1 MEKENYEIGRIV
13 IAKAGRDEGKA
24 FLITGII
31 DSEYVWIADGATRRI
46 GHPKKKKVKHLTCRP
61 QLIEDLMIKLK
72 RGQKVF
78 DAEIRKALI
87 RSGYE
92 IKGG

>member
-1 MEKENYEIGRIV
+1 MEKESYEIGRIV

-24 FLITGII
+24 FLIIGII
-31 DSEYVWIADGATRRI
+31 DSEYVWISDGATRRI
-46 GHPKKKKVKHLTCRP
+46 GHPKKKKVKHLVGRP
-61 QLIEDLMIKLK
+61 ELIEDLKIKLQ

>member
-1 MEKENYEIGRIV
+1 MEKGNYEIGRIV
-13 IAKAGRDEGKA
+13 IANAGRDGGKP
-24 FLITGII
+24 FMVTGII
-31 DSEYVWIADGATRRI
+31 DGEYVWISDGATRRI
-46 GHPKKKKVKHLTCRP
+46 GHPKKKKVKHLVSRP
-61 QLIEDLMIKLK
+61 ELIEDLKIKLQ

-78 DAEIRKALI
+78 DAEIRKALT